1 MDELAR
7 AHYASIYAVLYFG
20 AICAVALWEAAA
32 PRRALTA
39 PLRLRWFGNLSV
51 TLLQSAV
58 TWWLFPMASVGFAVL
73 AAERGWGVLRLADVP
88 YPVAFVL
95 SLVLLDLSRY
105 AQHRAQHRV
114 PLLWRLHRMHHTD
127 HDLDFTTGLR
137 FHPLEALLTTSI
149 AFCVVTALG
158 APVAAVAAYEACFVL
173 SVMFAHG
180 NIRIPAPVD
189 RVLRRAVVT
198 PDLHRVH
205 HSAAAAETDS
215 NYGGFVP
222 WWDRLFGTYVD
233 QPEAGHEGMTVGLAG
248 YRGRQH
254 LALHRMLA
262 DPFVAGPAGQLR
274 QAGAGAP

>member
-58 TWWLFPMASVGFAVL
+58 TWWLFPMASVGFAIL
-73 AAERGWGVLRLADVP
+73 AAERGWGVLRLVDVP

-95 SLVLLDLSRY
+95 SLALFDLSRY

-180 NIRIPAPVD
+180 NIRIPERVD
-189 RVLRRAVVT
+189 TPLRFTSLGAGRLATCGAEAGGDLYCWGRFHPLRVSDRLPPSDADIHRAVRGEQFRDVAT
-198 PDLHRVH
+198 
-205 HSAAAAETDS
+205 
-215 NYGGFVP
+215 G
-222 WWDRLFGTYVD
+222 WDYACGITLDGRL
-233 QPEAGHEGMTVGLAG
+233 LCW
-248 YRGRQH
+248 
-254 LALHRMLA
+254 
-262 DPFVAGPAGQLR
+262 
-274 QAGAGAP
+274 

>member
-7 AHYASIYAVLYFG
+7 AHYTSIYALLYFG
-20 AICAVALWEAAA
+20 AICVVALWEAAA

-149 AFCVVTALG
+149 AFCVIAALG

-180 NIRIPAPVD
+180 NIRIPERID
-189 RVLRRAVVT
+189 RVLRRVVVT

-215 NYGGFVP
+215 NYGGIVP

-233 QPEAGHEGMTVGLAG
+233 QPEAGHEGMTIGLAG